1 MSARP
6 ERMAHCR
13 YPWASSLPPQNRSA
27 AAVDRREGPRDS
39 KAASRRLGKRDG
51 FPVRPES
58 KDMENLGPYG

>member
-1 MSARP
+1 MSGETRADGP
-6 ERMAHCR
+6 LQIPMGE
-13 YPWASSLPPQNRSA
+13 LA
-27 AAVDRREGPRDS
+27 AASEPLCGRREGPRDS